1 MAEDLPSNAGDLGSI
16 PGWGTKISLASRQ
29 LRLRALATEPVNSR
43 AHVPQLEKP
52 PRAASRESLEPQQ
65 RPSTA
70 KKKKRRNKN
79 TKYVV
84 INVWRRFT
92 LTFPVSLFSQEVTCM
107 LLPAALLIAV

>member
-52 PRAASRESLEPQQ
+52 PRAVSRESLVPQQ

-70 KKKKRRNKN
+70 KKKEEKR
-79 TKYVV
+79 TQSM
-84 INVWRRFT
+84 W
-92 LTFPVSLFSQEVTCM
+92 
-107 LLPAALLIAV
+107 

>member
-52 PRAASRESLEPQQ
+52 PRAVSRESLVPQQ

-70 KKKKRRNKN
+70 KKKRRKKN

-84 INVWRRFT
+84 SNVWRRFT
-92 LTFPVSLFSQEVTCM
+92 LTFPVSLLSQEVTCM
-107 LLPAALLIAV
+107 LSPAALLIAV

>member
-52 PRAASRESLEPQQ
+52 PRAASRESLVPQQ

-70 KKKKRRNKN
+70 KKKEKKYSMRANWRN
-79 TKYVV
+79 
-84 INVWRRFT
+84 
-92 LTFPVSLFSQEVTCM
+92 SQ
-107 LLPAALLIAV
+107 AGNLLIFDLFPWFLSHGKILP

>member
-52 PRAASRESLEPQQ
+52 PRAASRESLVPQQ

-70 KKKKRRNKN
+70 KKKEEKR
-79 TKYVV
+79 TQSM
-84 INVWRRFT
+84 W
-92 LTFPVSLFSQEVTCM
+92 
-107 LLPAALLIAV
+107 